1 MSIKETTVEI
11 KLKNLKKNLD
21 YLKSKINSRTKF
33 MAVVKA
39 FSYGSD
45 SRVVS
50 KELERLG
57 VDYLAV
63 AYTEEGIDLRE
74 FGIKTP
80 ILVLH
85 PQENDFNDIINNK
98 LEPSIYSFR
107 ILSFFIETLKKK
119 KKTTYPY
126 QIKFNTGLN
135 RLGFLKKDIEKLS
148 QLIKPNLPKYIF
160 SHLGA
165 SEDLSEKI
173 YTEKQIEEFLSIGK
187 ILESKLNTTLKKHL
201 LNTSGILNYA
211 DYQFDM
217 VRSGI
222 GLYGFGNDV
231 KFKSKL
237 KPILSLKTIIS
248 QIHEIKAG
256 SSVGYNKGFT
266 AKAKTFIATLPIG
279 HADGIGR
286 QYGNGKGKVLVRNKM
301 AKIVGNVCMDMLM
314 VDVTELKCKEGD
326 EVVFFDDN
334 SYSAEEFSKN
344 GNTISYELI
353 SSISRRIKRVIIK

>member
-119 KKTTYPY
+119 RKQPT
-126 QIKFNTGLN
+126 
-135 RLGFLKKDIEKLS
+135 
-148 QLIKPNLPKYIF
+148 LIK
-160 SHLGA
+160 
-165 SEDLSEKI
+165 
-173 YTEKQIEEFLSIGK
+173 
-187 ILESKLNTTLKKHL
+187 
-201 LNTSGILNYA
+201 
-211 DYQFDM
+211 
-217 VRSGI
+217 
-222 GLYGFGNDV
+222 
-231 KFKSKL
+231 
-237 KPILSLKTIIS
+237 
-248 QIHEIKAG
+248 
-256 SSVGYNKGFT
+256 
-266 AKAKTFIATLPIG
+266 
-279 HADGIGR
+279 
-286 QYGNGKGKVLVRNKM
+286 
-301 AKIVGNVCMDMLM
+301 
-314 VDVTELKCKEGD
+314 
-326 EVVFFDDN
+326 
-334 SYSAEEFSKN
+334 
-344 GNTISYELI
+344 
-353 SSISRRIKRVIIK
+353 